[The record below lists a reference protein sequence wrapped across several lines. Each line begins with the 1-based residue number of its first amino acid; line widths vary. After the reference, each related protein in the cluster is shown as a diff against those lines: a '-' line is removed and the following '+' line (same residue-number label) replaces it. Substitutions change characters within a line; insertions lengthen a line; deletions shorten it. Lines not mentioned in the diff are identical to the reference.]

1 MLTQKHCLDFEKVLA
16 TILAKDFLG
25 FKLKK
30 TSAAKGSGRI
40 SFCVEPRLALR

>member
-25 FKLKK
+25 LKLKK
-30 TSAAKGSGRI
+30 HLRQKVAAGFRFVLSR
-40 SFCVEPRLALR
+40 AWH